1 MKQHCLQKKNLS
13 NSKRQKMIDIRIGGI
28 KYQLPTSKDITIN
41 KIIEFLEFAQIK
53 EPKQDNIDLATWL
66 DYYAESITFWTGC
79 PLEYVRKCKVDDIYG
94 IYMLHQKH
102 LMPEEDIT
110 FNCFNLLDEIYYLP
124 KRLMTDSTIE
134 DFAESNEYEKQMQ
147 EYVNGNYKVL
157 PKIAAILCRKEGET
171 FDSYDIEKRAELFGE
186 KMTAYDAM
194 QVGFFLN
201 RLSEKSAIDFQI
213 FTTSQTL
220 AALKQESK
228 N

>member
-1 MKQHCLQKKNLS
+1 
-13 NSKRQKMIDIRIGGI
+13 
-28 KYQLPTSKDITIN
+28 
-41 KIIEFLEFAQIK
+41 
-53 EPKQDNIDLATWL
+53 
-66 DYYAESITFWTGC
+66 
-79 PLEYVRKCKVDDIYG
+79 
-94 IYMLHQKH
+94 
-102 LMPEEDIT
+102 MPEEDIT

-157 PKIAAILCRKEGET
+157 PKIAAILCRKEEET

>member
-1 MKQHCLQKKNLS
+1 
-13 NSKRQKMIDIRIGGI
+13 
-28 KYQLPTSKDITIN
+28 
-41 KIIEFLEFAQIK
+41 
-53 EPKQDNIDLATWL
+53 
-66 DYYAESITFWTGC
+66 
-79 PLEYVRKCKVDDIYG
+79 
-94 IYMLHQKH
+94 
-102 LMPEEDIT
+102 
-110 FNCFNLLDEIYYLP
+110 
-124 KRLMTDSTIE
+124 
-134 DFAESNEYEKQMQ
+134 MQ